1 MPTTTRRTVI
11 VGAAALPLLPA
22 AALAAPVTL
31 PLLPVASYATPADPA
46 VEAYR
51 TWRIANGAYERS
63 FDRPHVQDDDPIMNA
78 AGDAALAANLAL
90 CDTIATTPE
99 GLAGQVHLALYT
111 FGDLSLGEDW
121 LNPNNYEIDGFGYDQ
136 GRRLL
141 LSMLAGAEEMAGVA
155 S

>member
-1 MPTTTRRTVI
+1 MSTITRRT
-11 VGAAALPLLPA
+11 
-22 AALAAPVTL
+22 ALAASVTL

-51 TWRIANGAYERS
+51 EWRAANAAYERF
-63 FDRPHVQDDDPIMNA
+63 FDRPHVPDDDPIMNA

-99 GLAGQVHLALYT
+99 GLAGQVYLALYT
-111 FGDLSLGEDW
+111 FGELERGEDW
-121 LNPNNYEIDGFGYDQ
+121 LNPDNYEVDGFGYDQ

-141 LSMLAGAEEMAGVA
+141 RSMLAGAEGMANA
-155 S
+155 

>member
-1 MPTTTRRTVI
+1 MNTITRRT
-11 VGAAALPLLPA
+11 
-22 AALAAPVTL
+22 ALAVPVTL
-31 PLLPVASYATPADPA
+31 PLLPVSAFATPADPA

-51 TWRIANGAYERS
+51 TWRIANSAYERS
-63 FDRPHVQDDDPIMNA
+63 FDRPHVPDDDPIMNA

-99 GLAGQVHLALYT
+99 GLAGQVRLALYT
-111 FGDLSLGEDW
+111 FGELQLGENW
-121 LNPNNYEIDGFGYDQ
+121 LNPDNYEVDGFGYDQ

-141 LSMLAGAEEMAGVA
+141 RSMLAGAERMAGTQ